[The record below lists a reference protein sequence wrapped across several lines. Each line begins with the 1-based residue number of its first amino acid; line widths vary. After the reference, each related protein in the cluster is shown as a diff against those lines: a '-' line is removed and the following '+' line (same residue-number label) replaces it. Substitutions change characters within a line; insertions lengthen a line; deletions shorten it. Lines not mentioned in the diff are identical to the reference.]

1 MPPKR
6 APVASTTRC
15 IGLSETVD
23 SQNTAGTSR
32 SFTKSIVAAIK
43 GKTKIWIA
51 TVASFLLSYVVA
63 YFIGVL
69 PAAPLFGSLLT
80 TVLFGGT
87 TIFAFV
93 EIIGYNMIVKT
104 GFALFDS
111 ATAWARKKISGT
123 DGTAMTGTGSSPSG
137 Q

>member
-1 MPPKR
+1 MDLFITLGFWL
-6 APVASTTRC
+6 AFIVLGAFDV
-15 IGLSETVD
+15 IGLVE
-23 SQNTAGTSR
+23 GG
-32 SFTKSIVAAIK
+32 KSIVAAIK
-43 GKTKIWIA
+43 GETKIWVA
-51 TVASFLLSYVVA
+51 TIASFLLSYVVA

-123 DGTAMTGTGSSPSG
+123 DGTTMAGTGSTPSG

>member
-1 MPPKR
+1 MDLFITLGFWL
-6 APVASTTRC
+6 AFIVLGAFDV
-15 IGLSETVD
+15 IGLVE
-23 SQNTAGTSR
+23 GG
-32 SFTKSIVAAIK
+32 KSIVAAIK

-51 TVASFLLSYVVA
+51 TIASFLLSYVVA

-123 DGTAMTGTGSSPSG
+123 DGTAMTGTGSAPSG

>member
-1 MPPKR
+1 MDLFITLGFWL
-6 APVASTTRC
+6 AFIVLGAFDV
-15 IGLSETVD
+15 IGLVE
-23 SQNTAGTSR
+23 GG
-32 SFTKSIVAAIK
+32 KSIVAAIK

-51 TVASFLLSYVVA
+51 TIASFLLSYVVA

-123 DGTAMTGTGSSPSG
+123 DGTDGTAMTGTGNAPSG

>member
-1 MPPKR
+1 MDLFITLGFWL
-6 APVASTTRC
+6 AFIVLGAFDV
-15 IGLSETVD
+15 IGLVE
-23 SQNTAGTSR
+23 GG
-32 SFTKSIVAAIK
+32 KSIVAAIK
-43 GKTKIWIA
+43 GKTKIWVA
-51 TVASFLLSYVVA
+51 TIASFLLSYVVA

-111 ATAWARKKISGT
+111 ATAWARKKISGA
-123 DGTAMTGTGSSPSG
+123 DGATMTGTGSTSSG

>member
-1 MPPKR
+1 MDLFITLGFWL
-6 APVASTTRC
+6 AFIVLGAFDV
-15 IGLSETVD
+15 IGLVE
-23 SQNTAGTSR
+23 GG
-32 SFTKSIVAAIK
+32 KSIVAAIK

-51 TVASFLLSYVVA
+51 TIASFLLSYVVA

-80 TVLFGGT
+80 SVLFGGT

-123 DGTAMTGTGSSPSG
+123 DGTAMTGTGSAPSG

>member
-1 MPPKR
+1 MDLFITLGFWL
-6 APVASTTRC
+6 AFIVLGAFDV
-15 IGLSETVD
+15 IGLVE
-23 SQNTAGTSR
+23 GG
-32 SFTKSIVAAIK
+32 KSIVAAIK
-43 GKTKIWIA
+43 GKTKIWTA
-51 TVASFLLSYVVA
+51 TIASFLLSYVVA

-123 DGTAMTGTGSSPSG
+123 DGTAMTGTGSAPSG